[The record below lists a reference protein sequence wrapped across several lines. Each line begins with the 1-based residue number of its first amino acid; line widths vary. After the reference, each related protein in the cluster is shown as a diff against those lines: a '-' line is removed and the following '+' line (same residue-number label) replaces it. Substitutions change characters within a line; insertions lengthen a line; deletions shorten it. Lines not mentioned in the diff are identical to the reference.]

1 MAESPSGLV
10 RVIGRWTLTAL
21 VINSIIGSGI
31 FGLPSTIAG
40 LLGKASPYAYLL
52 AAVGIGII
60 MACFAEVASQFRDA
74 GGPYLYAR
82 TAFGRFT
89 GLQMGWLAWLVRLT
103 AAAANANLFV
113 DYLAEF
119 WPGATGTVLR
129 ITILTLLIGGLAAIN
144 YRGVRVGAQTSNI
157 FTVAKL
163 VPLTIFIMAG
173 IILLRGNTAA
183 AVSST
188 GTGDWP
194 KALLLLMFAYGGFEA
209 ALIPSG
215 EAKNPRRDAPFALFI
230 ALMACTLFYTLI
242 QWVVVSALAAPE
254 ATKRPLAEA
263 ARVFMGAGGAGLIT
277 LGAIISVYGY
287 LSSAM
292 LNSPRL
298 TFAFAE
304 GKDFPPF
311 FAAVH
316 PRFRTP
322 HVSIVIFAVLLWS
335 LAVAGSF
342 KGNASLSAVA
352 RLFTYSLVCG
362 ALIKLRRQQPQAEA
376 FRLPFGPAFA
386 LVGILFSLYL
396 ISNMGYG
403 ELLAIIATAAL
414 ALVNWIVVKRK
425 NPQSGQAATKQ
436 ATPAGFKKITPT
448 DGKTTNG

>member
-1 MAESPSGLV
+1 LQTGFV
-10 RVIGRWTLTAL
+10 REIGRWTLTAL

-40 LLGKASPYAYLL
+40 LLGNASPYAFLL

-82 TAFGRFT
+82 AAFGRFA

-119 WPGATGTVLR
+119 WPGATGTVVR
-129 ITILTLLIGGLAAIN
+129 IVLLTLLLGGLAAIN

-163 VPLTIFIMAG
+163 VPLTIFIVAG
-173 IILLRGNTAA
+173 IILLRGNAA
-183 AVSST
+183 TNVSAT

-209 ALIPSG
+209 ALIPLG
-215 EAKNPRRDAPFALFI
+215 ETRNPRKDAPFALFI
-230 ALMACTLFYTLI
+230 ALITCALFYTLI
-242 QWVVVSALAAPE
+242 QWVVISALSAPE
-254 ATKRPLAEA
+254 ETKRPVAEA
-263 ARVFMGAGGAGLIT
+263 ARVFMGAGGAALVT
-277 LGAIISVYGY
+277 LGAVISVYGY

-292 LNSPRL
+292 LNAPRL
-298 TFAFAE
+298 TFAIAA
-304 GKDFPPF
+304 GKDFPQF
-311 FAAVH
+311 FGAIH

-322 HVSIVIFAVLLWS
+322 HVSIVIFALMLWGV
-335 LAVAGSF
+335 AVAGSF
-342 KGNASLSAVA
+342 KWNASLSAVA
-352 RLFTYSLVCG
+352 RLFTYGLVCG
-362 ALIKLRRQQPQAEA
+362 ALIKLRRQQPNAEA

-386 LVGILFSLYL
+386 VIGIVFSLYL
-396 ISNMGYG
+396 ISGMGSG
-403 ELLAIIATAAL
+403 ELLAIIATALL
-414 ALVNWIVVKRK
+414 AFGNWVLVK
-425 NPQSGQAATKQ
+425 TKD
-436 ATPAGFKKITPT
+436 PYG
-448 DGKTTNG
+448 

>member
-1 MAESPSGLV
+1 
-10 RVIGRWTLTAL
+10 VIGRWTLTAL

-40 LLGKASPYAYLL
+40 LLGQASPYAYLL

-60 MACFAEVASQFRDA
+60 MACFAEVASQFREA

-82 TAFGRFT
+82 VAFGRFV

-103 AAAANANLFV
+103 AAAANANLLV

-144 YRGVRVGAQTSNI
+144 YRGVRVGAQTSSL

-163 VPLTIFIMAG
+163 VPLTIFIVAG
-173 IILLRGNTAA
+173 IILLRDDTALTISA
-183 AVSST
+183 T

-215 EAKNPRRDAPFALFI
+215 ETKNPRRDAPFALFV
-230 ALMACTLFYTLI
+230 ALLTCALFYTLI
-242 QWVVVSALAAPE
+242 QFVVVSALAAPE

-263 ARVFMGAGGAGLIT
+263 ARVFMGAGGAALIT

-292 LNSPRL
+292 LNAPRL
-298 TFAFAE
+298 TFAIAE
-304 GKDFPPF
+304 SKDFPQF
-311 FAAVH
+311 FAAIH

-322 HVSIVIFAVLLWS
+322 HVSIVIFAVLLLS
-335 LAVAGSF
+335 LSVAGSF
-342 KGNASLSAVA
+342 AWNASLSAVA

-386 LVGILFSLYL
+386 TLGILFSFYL
-396 ISNMGYG
+396 MINMGYV
-403 ELLAIIATAAL
+403 ELLVIIATAAL
-414 ALVNWIVVKRK
+414 AFAHWAVAGK
-425 NPQSGQAATKQ
+425 NRP
-436 ATPAGFKKITPT
+436 
-448 DGKTTNG
+448 

>member
-1 MAESPSGLV
+1 MTESTTGLV
-10 RVIGRWTLTAL
+10 RVIGRGTLTAL
-21 VINSIIGSGI
+21 VINCIIGSGI

-40 LLGKASPYAYLL
+40 LLGAASPYAYLL
-52 AAVGIGII
+52 AAAGIGII
-60 MACFAEVASQFRDA
+60 MACFAEVASQFREA

-82 TAFGRFT
+82 AAFGRFA

-103 AAAANANLFV
+103 AAAANANLLV

-144 YRGVRVGAQTSNI
+144 YRGARAGAQANNL

-163 VPLTIFIMAG
+163 IPLTIFVVAG
-173 IILLRGNTAA
+173 ITLLRNDTALTISA
-183 AVSST
+183 T

-215 EAKNPRRDAPFALFI
+215 ETKNPRRDAPFALFV
-230 ALMACTLFYTLI
+230 ALLTCALFYTLI
-242 QWVVVSALAAPE
+242 QFVVVSALAAPE

-263 ARVFMGAGGAGLIT
+263 ARVFMGAGGAALIT

-292 LNSPRL
+292 LNAPRL
-298 TFAFAE
+298 TFAIAE
-304 GKDFPPF
+304 SKDFPQF
-311 FAAVH
+311 FAAIH

-322 HVSIVIFAVLLWS
+322 HVSIVIFAALLLL
-335 LAVAGSF
+335 LAIAGSF
-342 KGNASLSAVA
+342 AWNASLSAVA
-352 RLFTYSLVCG
+352 RLFTYGLVCG

-376 FRLPFGPAFA
+376 FRLPFGPVFA
-386 LVGILFSLYL
+386 VLGVLFSLYL
-396 ISNMGYG
+396 MFNMGYG
-403 ELLAIIATAAL
+403 ELLIIIATAAL
-414 ALVNWIVVKRK
+414 AFVHWLVIK
-425 NPQSGQAATKQ
+425 
-436 ATPAGFKKITPT
+436 
-448 DGKTTNG
+448 

>member
-1 MAESPSGLV
+1 MAESPTGLV

-40 LLGKASPYAYLL
+40 LLGKASVYAYLL

-60 MACFAEVASQFRDA
+60 MACFAEVASQFHDA

-82 TAFGRFT
+82 TAFGRFA

-119 WPGATGTVLR
+119 WPDATGTVAR
-129 ITILTLLIGGLAAIN
+129 IALLTLLLGGLAAIN
-144 YRGVRVGAQTSNI
+144 YRGVRVGARTSNI
-157 FTVAKL
+157 FTIAKL
-163 VPLTIFIMAG
+163 APLTVFIVAG
-173 IILLRGNTAA
+173 IVLLRGNAVVT
-183 AVSST
+183 VSST

-194 KALLLLMFAYGGFEA
+194 RALLLLMFAYGGFEA
-209 ALIPSG
+209 ALIPIG
-215 EAKNPRRDAPFALFI
+215 EARNPRRDAPFALFT
-230 ALMACTLFYTLI
+230 ALMACALFYTLI
-242 QWVVVSALAAPE
+242 QLVVVSALAAPE
-254 ATKRPLAEA
+254 ETKRPLAEA
-263 ARVFMGAGGAGLIT
+263 ARVFMGAGGAGLVT

-304 GKDFPPF
+304 GKDFPQS

-322 HVSIVIFAVLLWS
+322 HVSIVIFAALLWGI
-335 LAVAGSF
+335 AVAGSF
-342 KGNASLSAVA
+342 KWNASLSAVA

-386 LVGILFSLYL
+386 VLGIMFSLYL
-396 ISNMGYG
+396 VSGMGYG
-403 ELLAIIATAAL
+403 ELLAIAATAAL
-414 ALVNWIVVKRK
+414 AFANWAVVKRK
-425 NPQSGQAATKQ
+425 NP
-436 ATPAGFKKITPT
+436 
-448 DGKTTNG
+448 

>member
-1 MAESPSGLV
+1 MRESPTGLV

-21 VINSIIGSGI
+21 VINCIIGSGI

-40 LLGKASPYAYLL
+40 LLGKMSPYAYLL

-82 TAFGRFT
+82 TAFGRFA
-89 GLQMGWLAWLVRLT
+89 GLQMGWIAWLVRIT

-119 WPGATGTVLR
+119 WPNATGTVLR
-129 ITILTLLIGGLAAIN
+129 IIILTVLIGGLAAIN

-163 VPLTIFIMAG
+163 VPLTIFIVAG
-173 IILLRGNTAA
+173 IILLRGNTAVT
-183 AVSST
+183 VSST

-194 KALLLLMFAYGGFEA
+194 QALLLLMFAYGGFEA

-215 EAKNPRRDAPFALFI
+215 ETSNPRRDAPFALFT
-230 ALMACTLFYTLI
+230 ALLICALFYTLI
-242 QWVVVSALAAPE
+242 QWVVISALAAPE
-254 ATKRPLAEA
+254 ATQRPLAEA
-263 ARVFMGAGGAGLIT
+263 ARVFMGAGGAGLVT
-277 LGAIISVYGY
+277 LGAIVSVYGY

-322 HVSIVIFAVLLWS
+322 YISIIIFAALLLS

-352 RLFTYSLVCG
+352 RLFTYGLVCG
-362 ALIKLRRQQPQAEA
+362 ALIKLRRQQPRAEA

-386 LVGILFSLYL
+386 VVGMMFSCYL

-414 ALVNWIVVKRK
+414 ALVNWIVVQRK
-425 NPQSGQAATKQ
+425 NS
-436 ATPAGFKKITPT
+436 
-448 DGKTTNG
+448 